1 MASKNDIE
9 AGKAY
14 VTLYVKNSAFVK
26 SLRNAEATFKAAG
39 SNMQAVGASIMAAGA
54 GIAAPLAAAVASFV
68 NTGDELDKMSK
79 RTGASVEALSELG
92 FAAQQTGASLSTIE
106 GAVTSMNGVLASATR
121 VEAGAM
127 DSLARL
133 GLTAD
138 KLKGQTPDRQFEA
151 LANAIA
157 GVSDPAERA
166 ARATAVFGGSAQQL
180 LPMLSQGA
188 AGIAK
193 LRQQAQDAGATMTTA
208 GASSAAALKQSYDAL
223 KASAMGVAN
232 AVGEALAPDIR
243 DGIEAIR
250 GVASAIVTWVRNNRD
265 VVVTI
270 AKVAAGLV
278 VAGGAIAAAGV
289 LVSSLGAVFGALASV
304 ATGAVTAIV
313 AAFGLVL
320 SPVGLVVAAIA
331 GVVYVIKRWPE
342 AFGSAGQQATALFS
356 TLGGWATAA
365 KQWFGEM
372 ADVFADTWQGI
383 RDAIASGD
391 LSLAA
396 EVAFAGLRVAWVKV
410 VAAFQSGW
418 QNAKVFF
425 LETWS
430 GMQEVIAGGFVDAF
444 AGLQTAWVNVVSFFE
459 STWVNLVGVIKSAW
473 WSFAQLIMPIMEAVV
488 RSYGYLSGMAQEDI
502 DAMVARGKSN
512 AETWQ
517 QDAQKTREQAA
528 QGIEQQRQE
537 RVASIESERVGAR
550 KALVSMFD
558 AERAQIAQDA
568 AAAIKAAE
576 GEVDAAR
583 QRLAATTGRAG
594 KQAATAR
601 AQSAA
606 GVASPVAPTV
616 SERIASVAGTF
627 SAAGAM
633 LMGGGGSNMERI
645 AARQLKT
652 QQELLKEQREAA
664 AFARKLGI
672 LLTVR

>member
-39 SNMQAVGASIMAAGA
+39 NNMQAVGASIMAAGA

-138 KLKGQTPDRQFEA
+138 KLKGQTPDQQFEA

-223 KASAMGVAN
+223 KTSAMGVAN
-232 AVGEALAPDIR
+232 AIGEALAPDIR

-250 GVASAIVTWVRNNRD
+250 GVASAIVNWVRNNRD

-331 GVVYVIKRWPE
+331 GVVYAIKRWPE
-342 AFGSAGQQATALFS
+342 AFGLATQQASALFT
-356 TLGGWATAA
+356 TLGEWANSA

-372 ADVFADTWQGI
+372 ADTFADTWQGI

-391 LSLAA
+391 LALAG
-396 EVAFAGLRVAWVKV
+396 EVAFAGLRVAWAKM

-459 STWVNLVGVIKSAW
+459 STWINLVGVIKSAW
-473 WSFAQLIMPIMEAVV
+473 WSFAQSIMPIMEAVV

-502 DAMVARGKSN
+502 DAMVARGKNN

-550 KALVSMFD
+550 EALVSMFD

-576 GEVDAAR
+576 DEVDAAR
-583 QRLAATTGRAG
+583 QRLATTTGKAG
-594 KQAATAR
+594 KQAARAR

-606 GVASPVAPTV
+606 GVAPPVAPTV

>member
-68 NTGDELDKMSK
+68 NTGDQLDKMSK

-106 GAVTSMNGVLASATR
+106 GAVTSMNSVLASATR

-138 KLKGQTPDRQFEA
+138 KLKGQTPDQQFEA

-180 LPMLSQGA
+180 LPMLAQGA

-250 GVASAIVTWVRNNRD
+250 GVASAIVTWVQNNRD
-265 VVVTI
+265 VVVTV

-289 LVSSLGAVFGALASV
+289 LVSSLGTVFGALASV

-320 SPVGLVVAAIA
+320 SPVGLVVAAIV
-331 GVVYVIKRWPE
+331 GVVYAIKRWPE
-342 AFGSAGQQATALFS
+342 AFGSATQQASALFT

-372 ADVFADTWQGI
+372 ADVFGETWQGI

-391 LSLAA
+391 LALAG
-396 EVAFAGLRVAWVKV
+396 EIAFAGLRVAWAKM

-473 WSFAQLIMPIMEAVV
+473 WSFAQSIMPIMEAVV

-502 DAMVARGKSN
+502 DAMVQRGKNN
-512 AETWQ
+512 AETWK
-517 QDAQKTREQAA
+517 QDAQATREQAA

-550 KALVSMFD
+550 EALVSMFD

-583 QRLAATTGRAG
+583 QRLAATTGKAS
-594 KQAATAR
+594 KHAATAR

-606 GVASPVAPTV
+606 GVAPPIVPTV